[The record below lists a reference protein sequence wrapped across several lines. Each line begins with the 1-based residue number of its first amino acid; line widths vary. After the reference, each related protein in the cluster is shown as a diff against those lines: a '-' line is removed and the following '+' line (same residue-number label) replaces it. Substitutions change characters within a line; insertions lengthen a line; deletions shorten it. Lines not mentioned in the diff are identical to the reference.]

1 MKTLLSGLE
10 MIVPVNVIAET
21 ANTCVYNSHITDETS
36 ILNGLLAYSVYK
48 FDRYRDAQEIG
59 MIRDNTTEFL
69 LFSSIISTIT
79 LLLYTQQVSLLILY
93 LSTFMYK
100 NIKRLDVPVKP
111 FYVASL
117 WAVTTGL
124 NDIHILPFWLNIF
137 ALTNLADISDIDE
150 DILENVTTLPTY
162 IGKET
167 TFNLCIASSIIATI
181 AFTQTP
187 YFENNMLN
195 DFFIFSNVI
204 PYMNF
209 TR

>member
-100 NIKRLDVPVKP
+100 NIKRLDAPVKP

>member
-1 MKTLLSGLE
+1 ML
-10 MIVPVNVIAET
+10 
-21 ANTCVYNSHITDETS
+21 
-36 ILNGLLAYSVYK
+36 
-48 FDRYRDAQEIG
+48 
-59 MIRDNTTEFL
+59 RDNTTEFL
-69 LFSSIISTIT
+69 LFASIISTIT

-100 NIKRLDVPVKP
+100 NIKRLDAPVKP

-181 AFTQTP
+181 AFTQMP
-187 YFENNMLN
+187 YFENNILN

>member
-10 MIVPVNVIAET
+10 MVVPVNVIAET
-21 ANTCVYNSHITDETS
+21 ANVCVYNSHITDETY

-48 FDRYRDAQEIG
+48 FDRYRDSQEIG

-79 LLLYTQQVSLLILY
+79 MLFYTQQNVLLMLY

-100 NIKRLDVPVKP
+100 NIKRLDFPVKP

-124 NDIHILPFWLNIF
+124 DNIYVLPFWLNIF
-137 ALTNLADISDIDE
+137 ALTNLADITDTHE
-150 DILENVTTLPTY
+150 DLFENVTTLPTS

-167 TFNLCIASSIIATI
+167 TFNLCVASSIIATI
-181 AFTQTP
+181 AFTQLP
-187 YFENNMLN
+187 YFENNILN
-195 DFFIFSNVI
+195 DFFIFSNVV

>member
-21 ANTCVYNSHITDETS
+21 ANTCVYNSHITDETC

-100 NIKRLDVPVKP
+100 NIKRLDAPVKP

>member
-100 NIKRLDVPVKP
+100 NIKRLDAPVKP

-181 AFTQTP
+181 AFTQMP
-187 YFENNMLN
+187 YFENNILN